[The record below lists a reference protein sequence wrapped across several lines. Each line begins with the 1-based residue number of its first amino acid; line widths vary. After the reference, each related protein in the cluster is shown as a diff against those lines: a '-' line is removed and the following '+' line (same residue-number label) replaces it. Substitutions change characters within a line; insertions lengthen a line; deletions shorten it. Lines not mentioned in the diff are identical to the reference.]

1 MINIEI
7 ITKEQLL
14 KLDDKE
20 KIKVLVDIVNGKKR
34 LEENSKEAKQIALGT
49 WVTGC
54 LDNPFIELRVTRCWN
69 VKGTDYY
76 GELDIKQIN
85 ELKLSWWSCTNC
97 DNEEFEIVD
106 NEHYKCKNCNY
117 EGEIPYE

>member
-1 MINIEI
+1 MSKADETN
-7 ITKEQLL
+7 
-14 KLDDKE
+14 
-20 KIKVLVDIVNGKKR
+20 KVYFAQGDVDYGGIYIAAKT
-34 LEENSKEAKQIALGT
+34 SKEAKQIALGT

-76 GELDIKQIN
+76 GELDINQIN
-85 ELKLSWWSCTNC
+85 ELKLSWWSCANC

-117 EGEIPYE
+117 EGEIPYAM